1 MHTEV
6 SVAYGSEQQLFA
18 LPVVIARHAAPGK
31 NVAEG
36 LVAALRCAWHEGR
49 QWAVL
54 SIQCRPT
61 PWTLQR

>member
-1 MHTEV
+1 MYENLASMHTEV

-36 LVAALRCAWHEGR
+36 LVAALRCAWHEGQLR
-49 QWAVL
+49 AV
-54 SIQCRPT
+54 RH
-61 PWTLQR
+61 